1 MLSCVC
7 DSILLCSVFESSLFS
22 LGCCKSVLLSATGAA
37 DVLWPKYLG
46 TFEATGEEYEGKTVY
61 KNNDGRYLYRHSDGT
76 WRTGYGIGASGII
89 KSVVETAECPVSIN
103 QWQYSD
109 VGWHCWHH
117 GRVLVSYRMWF
128 YTGMGNEIPRLRS
141 TYSNPRCVQLYSS
154 SDCHNRYKLLLK

>member
-1 MLSCVC
+1 MLIFLPLTTLPLHYHTFNTQILTHGQIAVAQYLSENSIMLSCVC

-89 KSVVETAECPVSIN
+89 KSVVETAECPVSQSVAIFR
-103 QWQYSD
+103 
-109 VGWHCWHH
+109 CW
-117 GRVLVSYRMWF
+117 LA
-128 YTGMGNEIPRLRS
+128 
-141 TYSNPRCVQLYSS
+141 
-154 SDCHNRYKLLLK
+154 LLTSW